1 MWLIWATLWT
11 SNCWSCSAIEAILS
25 QALVLGQKVFTHG
38 GCFVQIPGLC
48 RFTNLSVSLGSS
60 TRAHRTPELPMLYTG
75 LGNQKHFKDFLD
87 TSFVLYNVPTSWWMW
102 LCWAT
107 HRGLCLSQKNIRCQ
121 CSPVPHPFQHFSH
134 STFTS
139 FISHFGR
146 WKARTHVSDLSTL
159 STCLSAL
166 GYNTLG
172 P

>member
-1 MWLIWATLWT
+1 MWLIWATLRT

-60 TRAHRTPELPMLYTG
+60 TGAHRTPELPMLYTG
-75 LGNQKHFKDFLD
+75 IGNQKHFKDFLD